1 MAEITVERRD
11 VERFL
16 SRFDVVVTE
25 DGTSSRHDVS
35 LSATD
40 FERLGGNYRSP
51 EEFVR
56 ACFEFLL
63 ARESKESIL
72 SAFDVS
78 EIARYFPEF
87 DRTILRF

>member
-16 SRFDVVVTE
+16 SRFDVVVTQ

-35 LSATD
+35 LSAAD
-40 FERLGGNYRSP
+40 FERLGGNYHSP

-63 ARESKESIL
+63 AREPKESIL